1 MSVRGR
7 YYMPLFEVAA
17 LLLNK
22 ILNDLTHFYT
32 VVICYMYLVI
42 INGKVSNINT
52 LTNKTINDI
61 GYMDGTQKICITV

>member
-7 YYMPLFEVAA
+7 YYMPLFEAAA

-22 ILNDLTHFYT
+22 ILNDLAHFYT
-32 VVICYMYLVI
+32 VVICYLVI

-61 GYMDGTQKICITV
+61 GDMDGTQKICITV

>member
-1 MSVRGR
+1 
-7 YYMPLFEVAA
+7 MPLFEVAA